1 MHATL
6 STCEQMKC
14 TRETEWESTNMKINS
29 VDLFIASSNLDLNC
43 VNKLILKLG
52 EHSQCERVKECYSGE
67 RERKNKLSVLSE
79 ATLII
84 EFSFLLHIIL

>member
-1 MHATL
+1 
-6 STCEQMKC
+6 
-14 TRETEWESTNMKINS
+14 MKINS

-67 RERKNKLSVLSE
+67 RERERKNKLSVLSE

-84 EFSFLLHIIL
+84 EFLFLLHIIL